1 MISRFP
7 RKFVRLIKFCS
18 RPISGFPRDF
28 VRLIKFRSC
37 PISGTTGRSHLGGG
51 CCYYHPLLRSKSY
64 VRRLRPPWPQ
74 PPPGCEYEWWVVAP
88 SLSLYFSLFLSLSFS
103 QERERE
109 REIFFFSGHG
119 YSFSPAHFWRH
130 TCIILNTLYKH
141 CVSVYY
147 QDCSVSQSCPTTP
160 CDYIHDQQ
168 SCCLLP
174 FLDLSNIAH
183 V

>member
-1 MISRFP
+1 MHIKLNYKLFSRVAELVLSCNPGSEKVENFG
-7 RKFVRLIKFCS
+7 RKWERARARARKRARERV
-18 RPISGFPRDF
+18 
-28 VRLIKFRSC
+28 
-37 PISGTTGRSHLGGG
+37 
-51 CCYYHPLLRSKSY
+51 
-64 VRRLRPPWPQ
+64 
-74 PPPGCEYEWWVVAP
+74 
-88 SLSLYFSLFLSLSFS
+88 SLSFLSRSLALILSLSFS
-103 QERERE
+103 FSRPLFRSISLSFFLSLSLKSESERGR
-109 REIFFFSGHG
+109 FFSFSGHG

-183 V
+183 VKTGKQIYTPSR